1 MPYYF
6 GEDMDEWWDYMDK
19 VEADPT
25 YEAPQSPFKY
35 IEPWEAKATVLP
47 FAETPG
53 PEPELAQRAAYRQPL
68 GSQPG
73 FFARLFGRQEAPA
86 QEARRLSPEQIL
98 ENYRN
103 EQKAACAHVLWK
115 VSRLTGPCRALG
127 VKRVFGSYDGGGDES
142 FTYFNGIEMSD
153 GRAIS
158 AELLRGEAGGIDC
171 ERLVEDAA
179 FALMGRFDAG
189 NFQLHG
195 VVIIDFDTCRI
206 TDERDADVV
215 FGHKMPWEV

>member
-1 MPYYF
+1 
-6 GEDMDEWWDYMDK
+6 
-19 VEADPT
+19 
-25 YEAPQSPFKY
+25 
-35 IEPWEAKATVLP
+35 
-47 FAETPG
+47 
-53 PEPELAQRAAYRQPL
+53 
-68 GSQPG
+68 
-73 FFARLFGRQEAPA
+73 
-86 QEARRLSPEQIL
+86 
-98 ENYRN
+98 
-103 EQKAACAHVLWK
+103 
-115 VSRLTGPCRALG
+115 
-127 VKRVFGSYDGGGDES
+127 KRVFGSYDGGGDES

-215 FGHKMPWEV
+215 FGHKMPWEVSAWPIPSITPSAQRGCLTASLKTTLRSMTGLTRARRTSAISDTARSGTTAKVSSCAHLFSERRYRTVTVNAFQCEPSASST

>member
-73 FFARLFGRQEAPA
+73 SSHACLVGRRP
-86 QEARRLSPEQIL
+86 RRRRP
-98 ENYRN
+98 
-103 EQKAACAHVLWK
+103 
-115 VSRLTGPCRALG
+115 
-127 VKRVFGSYDGGGDES
+127 GDFRRS
-142 FTYFNGIEMSD
+142 KYSKTIEMSRRPRAPMCY
-153 GRAIS
+153 GRS
-158 AELLRGEAGGIDC
+158 PG
-171 ERLVEDAA
+171 
-179 FALMGRFDAG
+179 
-189 NFQLHG
+189 
-195 VVIIDFDTCRI
+195 
-206 TDERDADVV
+206 
-215 FGHKMPWEV
+215 